1 MEFASGCTDVDTDP
15 QRRRIEELED
25 LILQLDSTFADIET
39 ARHKGYMARDMPRLR
54 AESDRIRRER
64 REA

>member
-1 MEFASGCTDVDTDP
+1 MDNTDLTA
-15 QRRRIEELED
+15 RIAELED

-39 ARHKGYMARDMPRLR
+39 ARRKGYLQRAMPRLR
-54 AESDRIRRER
+54 AEADRIRAEH

>member
-1 MEFASGCTDVDTDP
+1 MDNTDLTA
-15 QRRRIEELED
+15 RIAELED

-39 ARHKGYMARDMPRLR
+39 ARRKGYLQRDMPRLR
-54 AESDRIRRER
+54 AEADRIRAEH

>member
-1 MEFASGCTDVDTDP
+1 MENADFRT
-15 QRRRIEELED
+15 RIAELED

-39 ARHKGYMARDMPRLR
+39 ARRKGYLRRDMPRLR
-54 AESDRIRRER
+54 AEADRIRAEH